1 LIQGRDIA
9 ISDESEE
16 VLRQSLRDFEKD
28 ETPYELGEVSF
39 HLGWT
44 FHRAA
49 PNFSNRPREVMTV
62 IYMDKDIK
70 VKEPQRIA
78 QQNDLEKFLVGA
90 EIGGIPDGLLNP
102 VLYDSAEGNS

>member
-1 LIQGRDIA
+1 
-9 ISDESEE
+9 
-16 VLRQSLRDFEKD
+16 
-28 ETPYELGEVSF
+28 
-39 HLGWT
+39 
-44 FHRAA
+44 
-49 PNFSNRPREVMTV
+49 MTV